1 MSEPTYERIRR
12 LGVGAWSLVG
22 TAILIAMFVWLIIK
36 VQIIWPPLIL
46 AVILVYVFKPFVDWL
61 ATRGLPRL
69 VGGCLSYVA
78 FGGLLVLFGFLV
90 LPEIADQG
98 RELVERFP
106 EVIESAADWLSRL
119 ADNIGLGVDVRPRLD
134 ETTETIRDWFADP
147 ANQEVILGT
156 LGRAGEIA
164 LGVAELLLIVLLA
177 PVLAFYILMDAPA
190 LKESAQRMVPPAL
203 ADEVAHVGRQV
214 ARAVGG
220 FVRGQLL
227 VAFIVGVLSSV
238 SLYILDLP
246 FWLVVGMTAGFLN
259 IIPFIGPWV
268 GGALGL
274 ASALISG
281 DGSKAVW
288 VIVIFLAIQQLD
300 NHLISP
306 MVLRVTVKLHP
317 VVIILALL
325 TGGSLAGLFGVLV
338 AVPALAVI
346 KIIAGHIW
354 RTRVLDESWD
364 EAAEAMIVEHEPE
377 RIGERLRRT
386 TAGDELAV
394 DESARGTKT
403 TEGDRSSPDD
413 ES

>member
-1 MSEPTYERIRR
+1 MSEPSFERLRR

-22 TAILIAMFVWLIIK
+22 AAILIAMLVWLIIK

-61 ATRGLPRL
+61 ARRGLPRV
-69 VGGCLSYVA
+69 VGGCLSYIV

-90 LPEIADQG
+90 FPEIADQG
-98 RELVERFP
+98 RDLVERLPDVVENFTG
-106 EVIESAADWLSRL
+106 WLSNL
-119 ADNIGLGVDVRPRLD
+119 ADRVGLGVDVRPRLD
-134 ETTETIRDWFADP
+134 ETADTIRGWFQDP
-147 ANQEVILGT
+147 VNQEVIVET

-164 LGVAELLLIVLLA
+164 LGVVEILLIALLA

-190 LKESAQRMVPPAL
+190 LKESAQRLVPPDL

-214 ARAVGG
+214 SRAVGG

-227 VAFIVGVLSSV
+227 VAFIVGVLSSIGLFV
-238 SLYILDLP
+238 LDLP

-274 ASALISG
+274 ISALIAG
-281 DGSKAVW
+281 DGSKALW
-288 VIVIFLAIQQLD
+288 VIVIFAAIQQLD

-306 MVLRVTVKLHP
+306 TVLRVTVKLHP
-317 VVIILALL
+317 VTIILALL
-325 TGGSLAGLFGVLV
+325 AGGSLAGLFGVLV
-338 AVPALAVI
+338 AVPVLAVI
-346 KIIAGHIW
+346 KIVAGHIW

-377 RIGERLRRT
+377 RIGERLW
-386 TAGDELAV
+386 
-394 DESARGTKT
+394 RGGGVGQPFAEDP
-403 TEGDRSSPDD
+403 TEESSPADD

>member
-12 LGVGAWSLVG
+12 LGIAAWSLVG
-22 TAILIAMFVWLIIK
+22 TAILIAILVWLIIK

-46 AVILVYVFKPFVDWL
+46 AVILVYIFKPFVDWL

-69 VGGCLSYVA
+69 VGGCLSYIG

-90 LPEIADQG
+90 LPEIAAQG

-106 EVIESAADWLSRL
+106 EVIVSISDWLSRL
-119 ADNIGLGVDVRPRLD
+119 ADSVGVGVDVRPRLD
-134 ETTETIRDWFADP
+134 EMSDAIREWFADP
-147 ANQEVILGT
+147 ANQQVIVET
-156 LGRAGEIA
+156 LSRAGQIA
-164 LGVAELLLIVLLA
+164 LGVAEILLIVLLA

-190 LKESAQRMVPPAL
+190 LKEAAQRLVPPAL

-227 VAFIVGVLSSV
+227 VAFIVGVLSSI

-274 ASALISG
+274 TSALIAG
-281 DGSKAVW
+281 EPTKAIW
-288 VIVIFLAIQQLD
+288 VVATFFAIQQLD
-300 NHLISP
+300 NQLISP

-325 TGGSLAGLFGVLV
+325 TGGSLAGLFGL
-338 AVPALAVI
+338 LI
-346 KIIAGHIW
+346 
-354 RTRVLDESWD
+354 
-364 EAAEAMIVEHEPE
+364 
-377 RIGERLRRT
+377 
-386 TAGDELAV
+386 
-394 DESARGTKT
+394 
-403 TEGDRSSPDD
+403 
-413 ES
+413 